1 MPFMQWN
8 QVQRFVKWASTIG
21 GHNIR
26 KILIANRGEIA
37 CRVMRTAKKMGVKS
51 VAVYSEA
58 DRNSMHVA
66 MADEAY
72 CIGPAPSQQSYLAM
86 QKIMQ
91 VAKVSAAQA
100 IHPGYGF
107 LSENTEFAEL
117 CKQEGIIFIG
127 PPSSAIRDMGI
138 KSTSKAIMSAAG
150 VPVVEG
156 YHGEDQSDEC
166 LKEHAKR
173 IGYPVMIKAVRGGG
187 GKGMRI
193 AHSEKEFLDQLES
206 ARREAKKAFNDDAML
221 IEKFVD
227 NPRHVEVQVFGD
239 QHGNAVYL
247 FERDCSVQ
255 RRHQKIIEEAPGPG
269 INPEVRKRLGEAAV
283 KAAKAVNYVGAG
295 TVEFIMDSQH
305 NFYFMEMNTRLQ
317 VEHPVTEMITG
328 TDLVE
333 WQLRVAAGEKIP
345 LMQEEILLRG
355 HAFEARIYA
364 EDPNNNFMPGAGPLL
379 HLSTPPPDSFTR
391 IETGVRQGDEVSVH
405 YDPMIAKLVVW
416 AEDRQAALRKLRYS
430 LRQYNIVGLSTNIDF
445 LLSLSGH
452 PQFEAGI
459 VHTNFIPQHHDELF
473 PTKKATPPEVLCQAA
488 LGLILK
494 EKMLT
499 NAFRDQSNDKF
510 SPFASST
517 GRRINM
523 CYTRRLSL
531 LDGES
536 IVDVAVSYNQEGSYN
551 MQIQD
556 KTYLISGEIFNE
568 GDSVYLR
575 SSVNGTVCKSKLVIL
590 DNTIYLFF
598 PEGSAQIGL
607 PVPKY
612 LSAVSSV
619 GMQSG
624 AVAPMTGTVEKVFV
638 KAGDKVQIGDPL
650 MVMIAMKMEHT
661 IRAPKAGV
669 IRKTTICRSH
679 LGGSNP
685 DTHNGFHC
693 RIRALAELL
702 RKIAGGLSQRVVVMA
717 MSYLDEMAFQVW
729 LCLPAMV
736 HMDQAGVQ
744 CSWLYTGRF
753 QKHALQEDSR
763 YPEHQHSW
771 TLHRTG
777 LISLSKYCLNSS
789 HSI

>member
-1 MPFMQWN
+1 MALVRSRRCLWALQRQPWN
-8 QVQRFVKWASTIG
+8 PAQRLVKCVSSTVG
-21 GHNIR
+21 GHNIG

-58 DRNSMHVA
+58 DKNSMHVA

-86 QKIMQ
+86 EKIIK
-91 VAKVSAAQA
+91 VAKASAVEA

-166 LKEHAKR
+166 LKDHAKR

-206 ARREAKKAFNDDAML
+206 ARREAKKSFNDDAML

-269 INPEVRKRLGEAAV
+269 INPQVRKRLGEAAV

-345 LMQEEILLRG
+345 LKQEEILLRG

-379 HLSTPPPDSFTR
+379 HLSTPPSDSFTR

-430 LRQYNIVGLSTNIDF
+430 LHQYNIVGLSTNIDF
-445 LLSLSGH
+445 LLSLSEH
-452 PQFEAGI
+452 PQFEAGN
-459 VHTNFIPQHHDELF
+459 VHTNFIPQHYDELF
-473 PTKKATPPEVLCQAA
+473 PAKKATRHEVVCQAA
-488 LGLILK
+488 LGVILK
-494 EKMLT
+494 EKMAT
-499 NAFRDQSNDKF
+499 DAFRDQS
-510 SPFASST
+510 
-517 GRRINM
+517 GV
-523 CYTRRLSL
+523 
-531 LDGES
+531 
-536 IVDVAVSYNQEGSYN
+536 VDVAVSYGKEGSYS
-551 MQIQD
+551 MQIED
-556 KTYLISGEIFNE
+556 KMFVVSGEILNE

-575 SSVNGTVCKSKLVIL
+575 SSVNGTVSKSKLVIL

-598 PEGSAQIGL
+598 PEGRAQIGL

-612 LSAVSSV
+612 LSAVSSA
-619 GMQSG
+619 GTQGG

-638 KAGDKVQIGDPL
+638 KAGDAVQIGDPL

-669 IRKTTICRSH
+669 IKKVHFQEGAQANRH
-679 LGGSNP
+679 APLVEFM
-685 DTHNGFHC
+685 DEE
-693 RIRALAELL
+693 AE
-702 RKIAGGLSQRVVVMA
+702 
-717 MSYLDEMAFQVW
+717 
-729 LCLPAMV
+729 
-736 HMDQAGVQ
+736 
-744 CSWLYTGRF
+744 
-753 QKHALQEDSR
+753 
-763 YPEHQHSW
+763 
-771 TLHRTG
+771 
-777 LISLSKYCLNSS
+777 SK
-789 HSI
+789 

>member
-1 MPFMQWN
+1 MDLGTEN
-8 QVQRFVKWASTIG
+8 REICLNNSIEKV
-21 GHNIR
+21 
-26 KILIANRGEIA
+26 LIANRGEIA
-37 CRVMRTAKKMGVKS
+37 CRVIRTARKMGVKS
-51 VAVYSEA
+51 IAVYSDA
-58 DRNSMHVA
+58 DKNSMHVA

-72 CIGPAPSQQSYLAM
+72 FIGPAASQQSYLSM
-86 QKIMQ
+86 EKIMQ
-91 VAKVSAAQA
+91 VAKKSAAQA

-138 KSTSKAIMSAAG
+138 KSTSKVIMSAAG
-150 VPVVEG
+150 VPVIEG
-156 YHGEDQSDEC
+156 YHGDDQSDEC
-166 LKEHAKR
+166 LKEHAKK

-206 ARREAKKAFNDDAML
+206 ARREAKKSFNDDAML

-269 INPEVRKRLGEAAV
+269 IGPEVRKKLGEAAV
-283 KAAKAVNYVGAG
+283 RAAKAVNYVGAG

-345 LMQEEILLRG
+345 LAQEEISLRG

-364 EDPNNNFMPGAGPLL
+364 EDPSNNFMPGAGPLL

-430 LRQYNIVGLSTNIDF
+430 LHQYNIVGLSTNIDF

-452 PQFEAGI
+452 SQFEAGN
-459 VHTNFIPQHHDELF
+459 VHTNFIPQHHEELF
-473 PTKKATPPEVLCQAA
+473 PSRKTTHNEVLCQAA

-494 EKMLT
+494 EKMMT
-499 NAFRDQSNDKF
+499 DVFRDQSNDKF
-510 SPFASST
+510 SPFASSS
-517 GRRINM
+517 GRRLNISFTRNM
-523 CYTRRLSL
+523 TL
-531 LDGES
+531 LDGENN
-536 IVDVAVSYNQEGSYN
+536 VDITVNYNHDGSYN
-551 MQIQD
+551 MQVGERTFLVSGD
-556 KTYLISGEIFNE
+556 ISHK
-568 GDSVYLR
+568 GDSTYLR
-575 SSVNGTVCKSKLVIL
+575 SSVNGIVCKSKLVIL
-590 DNTIYLFF
+590 DNTIHLFL
-598 PEGSAQIGL
+598 PGGSAQIGL

-612 LSAVSSV
+612 LSGVSAT
-619 GMQSG
+619 GPQGG
-624 AVAPMTGTVEKVFV
+624 AIAPMTGTVEKVFV
-638 KAGDKVQIGDPL
+638 KVGDKVEAGDPL
-650 MVMIAMKMEHT
+650 MVMIAMKMEHI
-661 IRAPKAGV
+661 IRAPKAGIIKKV
-669 IRKTTICRSH
+669 NYQE
-679 LGGSNP
+679 GSQANRHAP
-685 DTHNGFHC
+685 
-693 RIRALAELL
+693 LVEL
-702 RKIAGGLSQRVVVMA
+702 M
-717 MSYLDEMAFQVW
+717 DEE
-729 LCLPAMV
+729 
-736 HMDQAGVQ
+736 
-744 CSWLYTGRF
+744 T
-753 QKHALQEDSR
+753 E
-763 YPEHQHSW
+763 
-771 TLHRTG
+771 
-777 LISLSKYCLNSS
+777 SK
-789 HSI
+789 